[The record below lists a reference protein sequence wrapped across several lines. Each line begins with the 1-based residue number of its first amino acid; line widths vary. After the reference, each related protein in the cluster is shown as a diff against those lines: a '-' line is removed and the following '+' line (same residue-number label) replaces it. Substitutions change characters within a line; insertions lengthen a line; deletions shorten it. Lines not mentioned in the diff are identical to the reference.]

1 MSRRR
6 VNYTSSPLLA
16 ARTPVWRSKF
26 VVALVGLG
34 FLTLAARATYVQVI
48 HSDFFKR
55 QGEVRFV
62 RTIELPAHRGRLL
75 DRNGLILASS
85 VPAASIWAIPEDV
98 DDQQP
103 TVRERL
109 KEAARLMD
117 MPLDRLL
124 ARFSDED
131 KSFVWVK
138 RQLDWDV
145 GQQIMA
151 LGIKGIYLRK
161 EYKREYPE
169 GESVAHVVGFTNVED
184 HGQEGMELAFDGELA
199 GKAGSLRVIKD
210 GRGRVVEGIGAETP
224 PVDGRDIQ
232 LSIDS
237 KVQFFAYQKLR
248 DTVIANKAKA
258 GSVVVLDAHTGEVL
272 ALTNYPSYDPADRR
286 HLTGEQLRN
295 RALTDTFEPGSTMKP
310 ITIGTALELGR
321 VKHDTIIDTTPGR
334 YAIGGFTISDTHNY
348 GVLTVDGVIQ
358 KSSNIG
364 ALKVAQRMSPQEMW
378 TVHTALGYGQK
389 PQLAFPGAASGR
401 LRPWKT
407 WKPVEQAT
415 MAYGYGLSASLFQ
428 MARSYTVFANDGKV
442 IPATMLKT
450 DARPAG
456 TQVFSPKTAELV
468 RHMLWLAAG
477 PGGTGQKAQTMG
489 YSIGGKSGTA
499 RKQAGRGYAT
509 GKYRAWFT
517 GMAPIDNP
525 RIIVAVMVD
534 EPSAGTYYGGSVS
547 GPVFSEVVQQTLRLM
562 GVAPD
567 LAVKPLIVANPIEEP
582 ML

>member
-1 MSRRR
+1 
-6 VNYTSSPLLA
+6 
-16 ARTPVWRSKF
+16 
-26 VVALVGLG
+26 
-34 FLTLAARATYVQVI
+34 
-48 HSDFFKR
+48 
-55 QGEVRFV
+55 
-62 RTIELPAHRGRLL
+62 
-75 DRNGLILASS
+75 
-85 VPAASIWAIPEDV
+85 
-98 DDQQP
+98 
-103 TVRERL
+103 
-109 KEAARLMD
+109 
-117 MPLDRLL
+117 
-124 ARFSDED
+124 
-131 KSFVWVK
+131 
-138 RQLDWDV
+138 V
-145 GQQIMA
+145 GQKIMA

-184 HGQEGMELAFDGELA
+184 HGQEGMELAFDSELA
-199 GKAGSLRVIKD
+199 GKAGSLRVVKD
-210 GRGRVVEGIGAETP
+210 GRGRVVQGIGAETP
-224 PVDGRDIQ
+224 PEDGRDIQ

-286 HLTGEQLRN
+286 RLTGEQLRN

-321 VKHDTIIDTTPGR
+321 VKHDTIIDTNPGR
-334 YAIGGFTISDTHNY
+334 YAIGGFVISDTQNH
-348 GVLTVDGVIQ
+348 GVLTVDGVIE

-378 TVHTALGYGQK
+378 TVHTELGYGQK
-389 PQLAFPGAASGR
+389 PQIAFPGAASGR

-415 MAYGYGLSASLFQ
+415 IAYGYGLSASLFQ
-428 MARSYTVFANDGKV
+428 MARSYTVFANGGKV
-442 IPATMLKT
+442 IPATMLKSDT
-450 DARPAG
+450 RPEG
-456 TQVFSPKTAELV
+456 MQVFSPKTAELV

-477 PGGTGQKAQTMG
+477 PGGTGQKAQTVG
-489 YSIGGKSGTA
+489 YSVGGKSGTA
-499 RKQAGRGYAT
+499 RKQAGKGYAA

-534 EPSAGTYYGGSVS
+534 EPSAGVYYGGPVS

-567 LAVKPLIVANPIEEP
+567 LAVKPLIVSNPIEEP
-582 ML
+582 LL

>member
-1 MSRRR
+1 VSRHR
-6 VNYTSSPLLA
+6 VNYTVSPLLA

-26 VVALVGLG
+26 VVALVALG
-34 FLTLAARATYVQVI
+34 FFGLAARAAWVQVI

-62 RTIELPAHRGRLL
+62 RTLELPAHRGRLL

-85 VPAASIWAIPEDV
+85 VPAASLWAIPEDV
-98 DDQQP
+98 EDKEP
-103 TVRERL
+103 AVRERL
-109 KEAARLMD
+109 KQAARLME
-117 MPLDRLL
+117 MPLDRLM
-124 ARFSDED
+124 AKFADED
-131 KSFVWVK
+131 KSFVWIK

-145 GQQIMA
+145 GQKIMA

-184 HGQEGMELAFDGELA
+184 HGQEGMELAFDDELA
-199 GKAGSLRVIKD
+199 GKPGSLRVIKD
-210 GRGRVVEGIGAETP
+210 GRGRVVAGVGTETP

-232 LSIDS
+232 LSVDS

-248 DTVIANKAKA
+248 DTVIANKAKG
-258 GSVVVLDAHTGEVL
+258 GSVVVLDAHSGEVL
-272 ALTNYPSYDPADRR
+272 ALVNYPSYDPGDRR
-286 HLTGEQLRN
+286 KLTGEQLRN

-321 VKHDTIIDTTPGR
+321 VKHDSIIDTNPGR

-378 TVHTALGYGQK
+378 TVHTELGYGQK

-428 MARSYTVFANDGKV
+428 MARSYTVFANGGEV

-450 DARPAG
+450 GERPQG
-456 TQVFSPKTAELV
+456 MRVFSEKTAELV

-499 RKQAGRGYAT
+499 RKQVGKGYAA

-534 EPSAGTYYGGSVS
+534 EPSAGVYYGGSVS

-567 LAVKPLIVANPIEEP
+567 LAVKPLIVSNPIEEP
-582 ML
+582 LL